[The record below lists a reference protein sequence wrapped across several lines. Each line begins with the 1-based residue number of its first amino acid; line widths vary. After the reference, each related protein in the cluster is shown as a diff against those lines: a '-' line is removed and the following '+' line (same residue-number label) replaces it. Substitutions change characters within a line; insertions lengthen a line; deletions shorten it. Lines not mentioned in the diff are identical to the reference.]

1 MNRQQIQEIILRVLL
16 ECGELGNGREIPFDI
31 PVEVSAKHV
40 HLTQEAVEKLFGAG
54 ASLTPKRPLS
64 QPGQFLSEERVTLIT
79 PKGRMENVAVLG
91 PVRDAIQTEL
101 AMTDCRALGLNAPLR
116 MSGDLSGA
124 ADIYLM
130 GPKGMIEAKG
140 SVIVAQA
147 HVHLTPQDAE
157 RAGVIDGQR
166 VSVTIHGKRQTT
178 FEQVLCRV
186 SSQAALAM
194 HIDFDEANACMLPKS
209 ATARM
214 RIVMEEPTAGIKTVA
229 EISEQKKIA
238 VPERTDTGIDRGR
251 GREEPEAAEPPF
263 EGKLIT
269 EAVARRLA
277 ADRRTPVVLAK
288 GVIVTPSA
296 KDVLRYAG
304 IDVLWQNDQ
313 VCQSGRAQQSG
324 RVQQSG
330 QVQQSGRVQRSGQV
344 WQSRQGGRFI

>member
-124 ADIYLM
+124 ADIYMM
-130 GPKGMIEAKG
+130 GTKGMIEAKG

-313 VCQSGRAQQSG
+313 VCQSGR
-324 RVQQSG
+324 VQQSG